1 MAPVQRIA
9 LRMVSMTRLR
19 APMGKRRRRT
29 RPPGCGAPAPPG
41 VDLEA
46 QLLALALQPVDAA
59 LQAHPIGLQPVT
71 QAGLGDAVAGLELV
85 GQAVEVVEQLRVEH
99 GHVGGDHTPE
109 QDAAEPGAGVTGR
122 SRPPS
127 ATPSGDGPQV
137 EHLQLGQ
144 DRHLRTASEHPTDAE
159 PARAAT

>member
-19 APMGKRRRRT
+19 APMGKPAAYTAARMW
-29 RPPGCGAPAPPG
+29 CAGALG

-46 QLLALALQPVDAA
+46 QLLALALQRWSAAAHADRSAAGDA
-59 LQAHPIGLQPVT
+59 
-71 QAGLGDAVAGLELV
+71 AGLGDAVAGLEQ
-85 GQAVEVVEQLRVEH
+85 GQAVEVVEQFRVEH

-122 SRPPS
+122 SRSPS
-127 ATPSGDGPQV
+127 ATRQARWPAGGTP
-137 EHLQLGQ
+137 
-144 DRHLRTASEHPTDAE
+144 
-159 PARAAT
+159 PARPRSSAPAA